1 MEATAEPTDGLIL
14 VIDDNPDLLDM
25 VSTALDTAGYQVI
38 TAANG
43 LFGLEMFRRH
53 GPDLVILDVMM
64 PGLKGWEVLQRLR
77 DISTV
82 PIIMLTI
89 LGQERDIVRGLE
101 KGADDYIL
109 KPFSSRELLERV
121 RALLRRARMVAGE
134 REELSL
140 TTGDLVLVPESRQV
154 VVNDQ
159 TVKLTPIEFRLL
171 SSLVRH
177 AGAVVSHRQ
186 LLQEVW
192 GDEHLAD
199 IRQLKVYVHYL
210 RQKLKDDP
218 ANPRY
223 IVSERGTGYRI
234 VIRDPRDD

>member
-43 LFGLEMFRRH
+43 LFGLEMFRRR

-82 PIIMLTI
+82 PIIILTI

-109 KPFSSRELLERV
+109 KPFSPRELLGRV
-121 RALLRRARMVAGE
+121 RALLRRVRMVAGE

-140 TTGDLVLVPESRQV
+140 ITGDLVLIPESRQV

-171 SSLVRH
+171 SSLVKH

-210 RQKLKDDP
+210 RQKLEDDP

-234 VIRDPRDD
+234 VI